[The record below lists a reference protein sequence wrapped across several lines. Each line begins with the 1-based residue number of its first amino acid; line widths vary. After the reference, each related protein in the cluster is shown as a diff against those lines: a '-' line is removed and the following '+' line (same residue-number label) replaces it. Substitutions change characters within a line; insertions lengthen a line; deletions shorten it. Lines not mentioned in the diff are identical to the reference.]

1 MITPQQIQ
9 SFTEMLDD
17 CGLSEERKNYWA
29 GRLQNSDFDQVA
41 AAAFVQE
48 LNDHAEKLEFAVK
61 VNEADLASKK
71 AELAESQK
79 KAVPLLENAVQKQKE
94 LDQDDLKNMKK
105 ELGQAEDEFMTDL
118 KSSRTSQ
125 NEQDIE
131 VLRKKLASGK

>member
-61 VNEADLASKK
+61 VNEADLASSK
-71 AELAESQK
+71 AELKELQR
-79 KAVPLLENAVQKQKE
+79 KAVPLLEDAVQKQKE

-105 ELGQAEDEFMTDL
+105 ELGQAEDELMTSL
-118 KSSRTSQ
+118 KTARESQ
-125 NEQDIE
+125 NVDDIAAI
-131 VLRKKLASGK
+131 RQKLGQK